1 LDGAV
6 CPRNVDNVKHFDYI
20 LARDALP
27 GEAGCRRLIE
37 EDDTTMAKLTRTFAV
52 LASAAVLAAACTGAG
67 ASNPPASAPGSVA
80 PSVAPGSAAAPSA
93 SAATGALPAPEKTE
107 IKMGLSVTETSQFAA
122 ELAKRAGI
130 YEKNGLTV
138 ETTVFE
144 GDGKVMQALQAGQL
158 DVGFGGTSAYVTSQT
173 TDVPV
178 VGLAVNA
185 VILTDE
191 LVSTADV
198 KTADDLRGKCVAV
211 STYGGTSHGAVILS
225 LDALG
230 LTPEDV
236 VITEVGGQ
244 SARIA
249 ALQGGACA
257 AAPVDAANHAEME
270 ELGFNFLVN
279 LKEEQLPWGRSG
291 MGVTE
296 EWLAANP
303 NTATV
308 VAASVL
314 EAQNM
319 MWTDPDTA
327 AEHYAAFTQN
337 TLEDAKALILEFQE
351 IGNRPMTWTD
361 EAFENPK
368 QVLAAVN
375 PAMADVDVTQAFDR
389 SVLQGLMDSG
399 FYEANDIPTE

>member
-1 LDGAV
+1 MA
-6 CPRNVDNVKHFDYI
+6 KHSRI
-20 LARDALP
+20 LAL
-27 GEAGCRRLIE
+27 
-37 EDDTTMAKLTRTFAV
+37 
-52 LASAAVLAAACTGAG
+52 LASAAVFAAACSGAG
-67 ASNPPASAPGSVA
+67 ATTAPDATTPVG
-80 PSVAPGSAAAPSA
+80 GSAAPVESMAPG
-93 SAATGALPAPEKTE
+93 TLPTPEKTD
-107 IKMGLSVTETSQFAA
+107 IKIGLSVTETSQFAA
-122 ELAKRAGI
+122 QLAFMAGI
-130 YEKNGLTV
+130 YEKNGLKV
-138 ETTVFE
+138 QITVFE

-158 DVGFGGTSAYVTSQT
+158 DVGFGGTSAYVTSQL

-178 VGLAVNA
+178 VALAVNA

-198 KTADDLRGKCVAV
+198 TNAEQLKGKCVAV

-225 LDALG
+225 LQALE

-257 AAPVDAANHAEME
+257 AAPVDAARHEEMAG
-270 ELGFNFLVN
+270 LGFNFLVN
-279 LKEEQLPWGRSG
+279 LKEAKLPWGRSG
-291 MGVTE
+291 MGVSE

-319 MWTDPDTA
+319 IWTDPDKA
-327 AEHYAAFTQN
+327 AEYYAEFTQS
-337 TLEDAKALILEFQE
+337 TIEEAKPLILEFQE
-351 IGNRPMTWTD
+351 IGNRPMTWED
-361 EAFENPK
+361 AAFQNPK
-368 QVLAAVN
+368 DVLATVN
-375 PAMADVDVTQAFDR
+375 PDMESVPVADAFDR
-389 SVLQGLMDSG
+389 SVLEGLQASG
-399 FYEANDIPTE
+399 FYEANGIPTE

>member
-1 LDGAV
+1 
-6 CPRNVDNVKHFDYI
+6 
-20 LARDALP
+20 
-27 GEAGCRRLIE
+27 
-37 EDDTTMAKLTRTFAV
+37 MAKLSRSLGLFATA
-52 LASAAVLAAACTGAG
+52 LLIAACSTPGA
-67 ASNPPASAPGSVA
+67 ATTA
-80 PSVAPGSAAAPSA
+80 PSVAPSAAPSGDA
-93 SAATGALPAPEKTE
+93 SPSAATGELPTPEKTD

-130 YEKNGLTV
+130 YERNGLNV

-158 DVGFGGTSAYVTSQT
+158 DVGFGGTSAFVTSQT

-198 KTADDLRGKCVAV
+198 KDAESLKGKCVAV
-211 STYGGTSHGAVILS
+211 STFGGTSHGAVILS
-225 LDALG
+225 LEALG
-230 LTPEDV
+230 LTPDDV

-257 AAPVDAANHAEME
+257 AAPVDAARHQEMAD
-270 ELGFNFLVN
+270 LGFNFLVN

-291 MGVTE
+291 LGVTE
-296 EWLAANP
+296 AWLAENP

-308 VAASVL
+308 IAASVL

-319 MWTDPDTA
+319 MWTDADTA
-327 AEHYAAFTQN
+327 AEHYAEFTQSSV
-337 TLEDAKALILEFQE
+337 EDAKALIIEFQG

-361 EAFENPK
+361 EAFESPK
-368 QVLAAVN
+368 RVLAAVN
-375 PAMADVDVTQAFDR
+375 PDMADVAVTDAFDR
-389 SVLQGLMDSG
+389 SVLQNLQDIG
-399 FYEANDIPTE
+399 FYEAKGIPTE

>member
-1 LDGAV
+1 
-6 CPRNVDNVKHFDYI
+6 
-20 LARDALP
+20 
-27 GEAGCRRLIE
+27 
-37 EDDTTMAKLTRTFAV
+37 MAKLSRSLGLFATA
-52 LASAAVLAAACTGAG
+52 LLIAACSTPGA
-67 ASNPPASAPGSVA
+67 ATTA
-80 PSVAPGSAAAPSA
+80 PSVAPSAAPSGDA
-93 SAATGALPAPEKTE
+93 SPSAATGELPTPEKTD

-130 YEKNGLTV
+130 YERNGLNV

-158 DVGFGGTSAYVTSQT
+158 DVGFGGTSAFVTSQT

-198 KTADDLRGKCVAV
+198 KDAESLKGKCVAV
-211 STYGGTSHGAVILS
+211 STFGGTSHGAVILS
-225 LDALG
+225 LEALG
-230 LTPEDV
+230 LTPDDV

-257 AAPVDAANHAEME
+257 AAPVDAARHQEMAD
-270 ELGFNFLVN
+270 LGFNFLVN

-291 MGVTE
+291 LGVTE
-296 EWLAANP
+296 AWLAENP

-308 VAASVL
+308 IAASVL

-319 MWTDPDTA
+319 MWTDADTA
-327 AEHYAAFTQN
+327 AEHYAEFTQSSV
-337 TLEDAKALILEFQE
+337 EDAKALIIEFQG

-368 QVLAAVN
+368 RVLAAVN
-375 PAMADVDVTQAFDR
+375 PDMADVAVTDAFDR
-389 SVLQGLMDSG
+389 SVLQNLQDIG
-399 FYEANDIPTE
+399 FYEAKGIPTE

>member
-1 LDGAV
+1 MDGAV
-6 CPRNVDNVKHFDYI
+6 CDQNVDNVKRFEYIPALARSGVTWRWRRLEEDHTIMAKRTRI
-20 LARDALP
+20 LAL
-27 GEAGCRRLIE
+27 
-37 EDDTTMAKLTRTFAV
+37 
-52 LASAAVLAAACTGAG
+52 LASATVLAAACSGGGGATT
-67 ASNPPASAPGSVA
+67 APEPTTAG
-80 PSVAPGSAAAPSA
+80 GSAAPVE
-93 SAATGALPAPEKTE
+93 SAAPGALPTPEKTA

-122 ELAKRAGI
+122 QLAFMAGI
-130 YEKNGLTV
+130 YEKNGLDV
-138 ETTVFE
+138 QITVFE

-158 DVGFGGTSAYVTSQT
+158 DVGFGGTSAYITSQT

-178 VGLAVNA
+178 VALAVNA

-198 KTADDLRGKCVAV
+198 TNAEELKGKCVAV

-225 LDALG
+225 LKALD

-257 AAPVDAANHAEME
+257 AAPVDAARHEEMAG
-270 ELGFNFLVN
+270 LGFNFLVN
-279 LKEEQLPWGRSG
+279 LKEAALPWGRSG

-314 EAQNM
+314 EAQNLI
-319 MWTDPDTA
+319 WTDPDLA
-327 AEHYAAFTQN
+327 AEYYAEFTQS
-337 TLEDAKALILEFQE
+337 TIEEAKPLILEFQE

-361 EAFENPK
+361 EAFQNPK
-368 QVLAAVN
+368 DVLATVN
-375 PAMADVDVTQAFDR
+375 PEMLDVPVTDAFDR
-389 SVLQGLMDSG
+389 SVLQNLIDSG
-399 FYEANDIPTE
+399 WYEANGIPTE

>member
-1 LDGAV
+1 
-6 CPRNVDNVKHFDYI
+6 
-20 LARDALP
+20 
-27 GEAGCRRLIE
+27 
-37 EDDTTMAKLTRTFAV
+37 MAKHSRV
-52 LASAAVLAAACTGAG
+52 LALLVSAALFAACSSGPGATT
-67 ASNPPASAPGSVA
+67 APATAAPADSAPPAESADP
-80 PSVAPGSAAAPSA
+80 
-93 SAATGALPAPEKTE
+93 GALPTPEKTDLK
-107 IKMGLSVTETSQFAA
+107 IGLSVTETSQFAA
-122 ELAKRAGI
+122 QLAKMAGI

-158 DVGFGGTSAYVTSQT
+158 DIGFGGTSSFITSQT
-173 TDVPV
+173 TDAPV
-178 VGLAVNA
+178 KGLAVNA

-211 STYGGTSHGAVILS
+211 STFGGTSHGAVILALKA
-225 LDALG
+225 LD

-244 SARIA
+244 SAGIA
-249 ALQGGACA
+249 ALQGGSCA
-257 AAPVDAANHAEME
+257 AAPVDAAKHEEMAG
-270 ELGFNFLVN
+270 LGFNFMVN
-279 LKEEQLPWGRSG
+279 LKEAALPWGRSG

-314 EAQNM
+314 EAQDM
-319 MWTDPDTA
+319 MWTDPDKA
-327 AEHYAAFTQN
+327 AEYYAEFTQDTVEN
-337 TLEDAKALILEFQE
+337 AKALILEFQE

-361 EAFENPK
+361 DAFENPK
-368 QVLAAVN
+368 QVLATVN
-375 PAMADVDVTQAFDR
+375 PAMAGVPVTDAFDR

-399 FYEANDIPTE
+399 FYEAHDIPTE

>member
-1 LDGAV
+1 MA
-6 CPRNVDNVKHFDYI
+6 KHS
-20 LARDALP
+20 
-27 GEAGCRRLIE
+27 RRL
-37 EDDTTMAKLTRTFAV
+37 AL
-52 LASAAVLAAACTGAG
+52 LAAAGLLAAACTGAG
-67 ASNPPASAPGSVA
+67 ATGVPATDGPA
-80 PSVAPGSAAAPSA
+80 PSTSTAPEETA
-93 SAATGALPAPEKTE
+93 SPGALPTPEKTD
-107 IKMGLSVTETSQFAA
+107 IKIGLSVTETSQFAA
-122 ELAKRAGI
+122 KLAEMAGI
-130 YEKNGLTV
+130 YEKNGLNV
-138 ETTVFE
+138 QLTVFE

-158 DVGFGGTSAYVTSQT
+158 DVGFGGTSAYITSQT

-178 VGLAVNA
+178 VALAVNA

-198 KTADDLRGKCVAV
+198 KSADDLRGKCVAV

-257 AAPVDAANHAEME
+257 AAPVDAARHEEMAG
-270 ELGFNFLVN
+270 LGFNFLVN

-291 MGVTE
+291 LGVTE

-319 MWTDPDTA
+319 MWTDADKA
-327 AEHYAAFTQN
+327 AEYYAEFTQSS
-337 TLEDAKALILEFQE
+337 LEEAKALIDEFQT

-361 EAFENPK
+361 DAFENPK

-375 PAMADVDVTQAFDR
+375 PAMSDVPVTEAFDR
-389 SVLQGLMDSG
+389 SVLENLMSSG
-399 FYEANDIPTE
+399 FYEANGIPTE

>member
-1 LDGAV
+1 
-6 CPRNVDNVKHFDYI
+6 
-20 LARDALP
+20 
-27 GEAGCRRLIE
+27 
-37 EDDTTMAKLTRTFAV
+37 MAKLSRSLGLFATA
-52 LASAAVLAAACTGAG
+52 LLIAACSTPGA
-67 ASNPPASAPGSVA
+67 ATTA
-80 PSVAPGSAAAPSA
+80 PSVAPSAAPSGDA
-93 SAATGALPAPEKTE
+93 SPSAATGELPTPEKTD

-130 YEKNGLTV
+130 YERNGLNV

-158 DVGFGGTSAYVTSQT
+158 DVGFGGTSAFVTSQT

-198 KTADDLRGKCVAV
+198 KDAESLKGKCVAV
-211 STYGGTSHGAVILS
+211 STFGGTSHGAVILS
-225 LDALG
+225 LEALG
-230 LTPEDV
+230 LTPDDV

-257 AAPVDAANHAEME
+257 AAPVDAARHQEMAD
-270 ELGFNFLVN
+270 LGFNFLVN

-291 MGVTE
+291 LGVTE
-296 EWLAANP
+296 AWLAENP

-308 VAASVL
+308 IAASVL

-319 MWTDPDTA
+319 MWTDADTA
-327 AEHYAAFTQN
+327 AEHYAEFTQSSV
-337 TLEDAKALILEFQE
+337 EDAKALIIEFQG

-368 QVLAAVN
+368 RVLAAVN
-375 PAMADVDVTQAFDR
+375 PDMADVAVTDAFDR
-389 SVLQGLMDSG
+389 SVLQNLQDSG
-399 FYEANDIPTE
+399 FYEAKGIPTE

>member
-1 LDGAV
+1 
-6 CPRNVDNVKHFDYI
+6 
-20 LARDALP
+20 
-27 GEAGCRRLIE
+27 
-37 EDDTTMAKLTRTFAV
+37 MAKISRILV
-52 LASAAVLAAACTGAG
+52 LLATALLIAACSSPGA
-67 ASNPPASAPGSVA
+67 ATTA
-80 PSVAPGSAAAPSA
+80 PSAAPSA
-93 SAATGALPAPEKTE
+93 AGSGEPSAAASGSPSAELPTPEKTD

-122 ELAKRAGI
+122 QLAKMAGI

-158 DVGFGGTSAYVTSQT
+158 DVGFGGTSAFVTSQT

-191 LVSTADV
+191 LVSTKDV
-198 KTADDLRGKCVAV
+198 TDAESLRGKCVAV
-211 STYGGTSHGAVILS
+211 STFGGTSHGAVILA
-225 LDALG
+225 LEALG
-230 LTPEDV
+230 LTPDDV

-249 ALQGGACA
+249 AVQGGACA
-257 AAPVDAANHAEME
+257 AAPVDAARHAEME
-270 ELGFNFLVN
+270 GLGFNFLVN

-291 MGVTE
+291 LGVTE
-296 EWLAANP
+296 EWFAANP

-308 VAASVL
+308 IAASVL

-319 MWTDPDTA
+319 MWTDADTA
-327 AEHYAAFTQN
+327 SEHYAEFTQ
-337 TLEDAKALILEFQE
+337 TSVDEAKALIAEFQT

-368 QVLAAVN
+368 RVLATVN
-375 PAMADVDVTQAFDR
+375 PDMADVPVTDAFDR
-389 SVLQGLMDSG
+389 TVLQGLMDSG
-399 FYEANDIPTE
+399 FYEAKGIPTE

>member
-1 LDGAV
+1 
-6 CPRNVDNVKHFDYI
+6 
-20 LARDALP
+20 
-27 GEAGCRRLIE
+27 
-37 EDDTTMAKLTRTFAV
+37 MAKLPRTLAL
-52 LASAAVLAAACTGAG
+52 LASAAVLAAACTSGGGATTAPEPSTG
-67 ASNPPASAPGSVA
+67 APASD
-80 PSVAPGSAAAPSA
+80 APSA
-93 SAATGALPAPEKTE
+93 SAAAPGTLPTPEKTD

-122 ELAKRAGI
+122 QLALMAGI
-130 YEKNGLTV
+130 YEKNGLNV

-158 DVGFGGTSAYVTSQT
+158 DVGFGGTSAYITSQT

-178 VGLAVNA
+178 VGVAVNA

-225 LDALG
+225 LEALG

-257 AAPVDAANHAEME
+257 AAPVDAARHEEMAG
-270 ELGFNFLVN
+270 LGFNFLVN
-279 LKEEQLPWGRSG
+279 LKEAQLPWGRSG

-314 EAQNM
+314 EGQNM
-319 MWTDPDTA
+319 MWEDPDKA
-327 AEHYAAFTQN
+327 AEYYAEFTQSS
-337 TLEDAKALILEFQE
+337 LEDAKALITEFQE
-351 IGNRPMTWTD
+351 IGNRPMTWED
-361 EAFENPK
+361 AAYENPK
-368 QVLAAVN
+368 KVLATVN
-375 PAMADVDVTQAFDR
+375 PAMNDVPVTEAFDR

-399 FYEANDIPTE
+399 WYEANGIPTE

>member
-1 LDGAV
+1 MTVAADSDGAV
-6 CPRNVDNVKHFDYI
+6 CRRNVDNVKHFDYI
-20 LARDALP
+20 LAEVSCRVRPA
-27 GEAGCRRLIE
+27 AGAASE

-52 LASAAVLAAACTGAG
+52 LASVAVLAAACTGSG
-67 ASNPPASAPGSVA
+67 ASTAPDPTTAPSATDAPA
-80 PSVAPGSAAAPSA
+80 PSVEPGS
-93 SAATGALPAPEKTE
+93 LPAPEKTA

-122 ELAKRAGI
+122 QLALMAGI

-158 DVGFGGTSAYVTSQT
+158 DVGFGGTSAFITSQT

-178 VGLAVNA
+178 VGVAVNA

-225 LDALG
+225 LDALD

-257 AAPVDAANHAEME
+257 AAPVDAANHEEMAG
-270 ELGFNFLVN
+270 LGFNFLVN

-308 VAASVL
+308 IAASVL

-319 MWTDPDTA
+319 MWTDADTA
-327 AEHYAAFTQN
+327 AEHYAEFTQN
-337 TLEDAKALILEFQE
+337 TLEDAKALVLEFQG

-361 EAFENPK
+361 DAFENPK

-375 PAMADVDVTQAFDR
+375 PAMLDVDVTEAFDR
-389 SVLQGLMDSG
+389 SVLEGLMASG

>member
-1 LDGAV
+1 
-6 CPRNVDNVKHFDYI
+6 
-20 LARDALP
+20 
-27 GEAGCRRLIE
+27 
-37 EDDTTMAKLTRTFAV
+37 MAKLPRTLAL
-52 LASAAVLAAACTGAG
+52 LASAAVLAAACTGGGG
-67 ASNPPASAPGSVA
+67 ATTAPEPSTGAPGSD
-80 PSVAPGSAAAPSA
+80 APSA
-93 SAATGALPAPEKTE
+93 SAAAPGTLPTPEKTD
-107 IKMGLSVTETSQFAA
+107 IRMGLSVTETSQFAA
-122 ELAKRAGI
+122 QLALMAGI

-158 DVGFGGTSAYVTSQT
+158 DVGFGGTSAYITSQT

-178 VGLAVNA
+178 VGVAVNA

-191 LVSTADV
+191 LVSTPDV

-225 LDALG
+225 LESLG

-257 AAPVDAANHAEME
+257 AAPVDAARHEEMAG
-270 ELGFNFLVN
+270 LGFNFLVN
-279 LKEEQLPWGRSG
+279 LKEAQLPWGRSG

-314 EAQNM
+314 EGQNM
-319 MWTDPDTA
+319 MWEDADTA
-327 AEHYAAFTQN
+327 AEHYAAFTQSS
-337 TLEDAKALILEFQE
+337 LEDAKALVLEFQE
-351 IGNRPMTWTD
+351 IGNRPMTWD
-361 EAFENPK
+361 DAAYENPK
-368 QVLAAVN
+368 KVLATVN
-375 PAMADVDVTQAFDR
+375 PAMNDVPVTEAFDR

-399 FYEANDIPTE
+399 WYEANGIPTE

>member
-1 LDGAV
+1 MKLSRTLGIFATA
-6 CPRNVDNVKHFDYI
+6 I
-20 LARDALP
+20 L
-27 GEAGCRRLIE
+27 
-37 EDDTTMAKLTRTFAV
+37 V
-52 LASAAVLAAACTGAG
+52 AACSGSPGA
-67 ASNPPASAPGSVA
+67 ATTA
-80 PSVAPGSAAAPSA
+80 PSTAPSTEPSA
-93 SAATGALPAPEKTE
+93 SASGEASPSGAVALPTPEKTD

-122 ELAKRAGI
+122 QLAKMAGI

-158 DVGFGGTSAYVTSQT
+158 DVGFGGTSAFITSQT

-191 LVSTADV
+191 LVSTKDV
-198 KTADDLRGKCVAV
+198 TDAETLKGKCVAV
-211 STYGGTSHGAVILS
+211 STFGGTSHGAVILS
-225 LDALG
+225 LKSLG
-230 LTPEDV
+230 LTPDDV

-257 AAPVDAANHAEME
+257 AAPVDAARHDEMAG
-270 ELGFNFLVN
+270 LGFNFLVD
-279 LKEEQLPWGRSG
+279 LKKEKLPWGRSG
-291 MGVTE
+291 LGVTE
-296 EWLAANP
+296 EWLKANP
-303 NTATV
+303 NTAKV

-319 MWTDPDTA
+319 MWTDADKA
-327 AEHYAAFTQN
+327 AEYYAEFTQ
-337 TLEDAKALILEFQE
+337 TSVDEAKALITEFQE

-368 QVLAAVN
+368 QVLATVN
-375 PAMADVDVTQAFDR
+375 PDMANVPVADAFDR
-389 SVLQGLMDSG
+389 TVLDSLKSDG
-399 FYEANDIPTE
+399 FYEANGIPTE

>member
-1 LDGAV
+1 MKLSRTLGIFATA
-6 CPRNVDNVKHFDYI
+6 I
-20 LARDALP
+20 L
-27 GEAGCRRLIE
+27 I
-37 EDDTTMAKLTRTFAV
+37 
-52 LASAAVLAAACTGAG
+52 AACSGSPGA
-67 ASNPPASAPGSVA
+67 ATTA
-80 PSVAPGSAAAPSA
+80 PSTAPSSEPSA
-93 SAATGALPAPEKTE
+93 SAGGEASPSGAVALPTPEKTA

-122 ELAKRAGI
+122 QLAKMAGI
-130 YEKNGLTV
+130 YEKNGLDV

-158 DVGFGGTSAYVTSQT
+158 DVGFGGTSAFITSQT

-191 LVSTADV
+191 LVSTKDV
-198 KTADDLRGKCVAV
+198 TDAETLKGKCVAV
-211 STYGGTSHGAVILS
+211 STFGGTSHGAVILS
-225 LDALG
+225 LKSLG
-230 LTPEDV
+230 LTPDDV

-257 AAPVDAANHAEME
+257 AAPVDAARHEEMAG
-270 ELGFNFLVN
+270 LGFNFLVD
-279 LKEEQLPWGRSG
+279 LKKEKLPWGRSG
-291 MGVTE
+291 LGVTE
-296 EWLAANP
+296 EWLKANP
-303 NTATV
+303 NTAKV

-319 MWTDPDTA
+319 MWTDADKA
-327 AEHYAAFTQN
+327 AEYYAEFTQ
-337 TLEDAKALILEFQE
+337 TSVDEAKALITEFQE

-368 QVLAAVN
+368 QVLATVN
-375 PAMADVDVTQAFDR
+375 PDMANVPVTDAFDR
-389 SVLQGLMDSG
+389 TVLDSLKSDG
-399 FYEANDIPTE
+399 FYEANGIPTE

>member
-1 LDGAV
+1 M
-6 CPRNVDNVKHFDYI
+6 I
-20 LARDALP
+20 
-27 GEAGCRRLIE
+27 
-37 EDDTTMAKLTRTFAV
+37 MAKHSRMFAS
-52 LASAAVLAAACTGAG
+52 LALAAIVVGACSSGGTGATT
-67 ASNPPASAPGSVA
+67 APSEPAASAPDASTPA
-80 PSVAPGSAAAPSA
+80 ESPS
-93 SAATGALPAPEKTE
+93 GALPTPEKTD
-107 IKMGLSVTETSQFAA
+107 IKIGLSVAETSQFAA
-122 ELAKRAGI
+122 QLALDAGI

-138 ETTVFE
+138 QTTVFE

-158 DVGFGGTSAYVTSQT
+158 DIGFGGTSSFITSQT

-178 VGLAVNA
+178 KGLAVNA
-185 VILTDE
+185 IILTDE
-191 LVSTADV
+191 LVATADV

-225 LDALG
+225 LRELG

-244 SARIA
+244 GARIA

-257 AAPVDAANHAEME
+257 AAPVDAARHEEMAG
-270 ELGFNFLVN
+270 LGFNFLVN
-279 LKEEQLPWGRSG
+279 LKEAKLPWGRSG
-291 MGVTE
+291 LGVTE

-319 MWTDPDTA
+319 MWTDADKA
-327 AEHYAAFTQN
+327 AEFYAAFTQSD
-337 TLEDAKALILEFQE
+337 LETAKALILEFQG

-361 EAFENPK
+361 EAFQNPK
-368 QVLAAVN
+368 DVLATVN
-375 PAMADVDVTQAFDR
+375 PDMASVPVTDAFDR
-389 SVLQGLMDSG
+389 SVLEGLKASG
-399 FYEANDIPTE
+399 FYEAHDIPTE

>member
-1 LDGAV
+1 
-6 CPRNVDNVKHFDYI
+6 
-20 LARDALP
+20 
-27 GEAGCRRLIE
+27 
-37 EDDTTMAKLTRTFAV
+37 MAKRPRT
-52 LASAAVLAAACTGAG
+52 LALLATAAFLAAACSGT
-67 ASNPPASAPGSVA
+67 PAATAPV
-80 PSVAPGSAAAPSA
+80 PSVATGA
-93 SAATGALPAPEKTE
+93 SAVPGPTTVPGALPTPEKTE

-122 ELAKRAGI
+122 QLAKMAGI
-130 YEKNGLTV
+130 YEKNGLDV
-138 ETTVFE
+138 QITVFE

-158 DVGFGGTSAYVTSQT
+158 DVGFGGTSAYITSQT

-178 VGLAVNA
+178 KALAVNA

-191 LVSTADV
+191 LVTTADV

-225 LDALG
+225 LRALG

-257 AAPVDAANHAEME
+257 AAPVDAARHEEMAG
-270 ELGFNFLVN
+270 LGFNFLVN
-279 LKEEQLPWGRSG
+279 LKEEALPWGRSG
-291 MGVTE
+291 LGVTE

-303 NTATV
+303 NTAIV

-319 MWTDPDTA
+319 IWTDADKA
-327 AEHYAAFTQN
+327 AEFYAEFIQSTV
-337 TLEDAKALILEFQE
+337 EEAKALILNFQT

-361 EAFENPK
+361 EAFQNPK
-368 QVLAAVN
+368 DVLATVN
-375 PAMADVDVTQAFDR
+375 PAMKDVPVTEAFDR
-389 SVLQGLMDSG
+389 SVLEGLMASG
-399 FYEANDIPTE
+399 FYTAHGIPTE

>member
-1 LDGAV
+1 
-6 CPRNVDNVKHFDYI
+6 
-20 LARDALP
+20 
-27 GEAGCRRLIE
+27 
-37 EDDTTMAKLTRTFAV
+37 MAKHLRRFAS
-52 LASAAVLAAACTGAG
+52 LAVAAIVVAACTTGGTTPTA
-67 ASNPPASAPGSVA
+67 APSAAPAS
-80 PSVAPGSAAAPSA
+80 AAPSA
-93 SAATGALPAPEKTE
+93 SAEAGALPTPEKTDLK
-107 IKMGLSVTETSQFAA
+107 IGLSVTETSQFAA
-122 ELAKRAGI
+122 QLAKDAGI
-130 YEKNGLTV
+130 YEKNGLKV

-158 DVGFGGTSAYVTSQT
+158 DIGFGGTSSFITSQT

-178 VGLAVNA
+178 KGLAVNA

-211 STYGGTSHGAVILS
+211 STFGGTSHGAVILS
-225 LDALG
+225 LRELG

-257 AAPVDAANHAEME
+257 AAPVDAARHEEMAG
-270 ELGFNFLVN
+270 LGFNFLVN
-279 LKEEQLPWGRSG
+279 LKEAKLPWGRSG
-291 MGVTE
+291 LGVTE
-296 EWLAANP
+296 EWLAQNP

-319 MWTDPDTA
+319 MWTDPDKA
-327 AEHYAAFTQN
+327 AEFYAAFTQS
-337 TLEDAKALILEFQE
+337 DVPAAKALILEFQE

-361 EAFENPK
+361 EAFQNPK
-368 QVLAAVN
+368 DVLVTVN
-375 PAMADVDVTQAFDR
+375 PDMADVPVTDAFDR
-389 SVLQGLMDSG
+389 SVLDGLKASG
-399 FYEANDIPTE
+399 FYEAHDIPTE

>member
-1 LDGAV
+1 MKLSRTLGIFATAILVAACSSPGA
-6 CPRNVDNVKHFDYI
+6 P
-20 LARDALP
+20 
-27 GEAGCRRLIE
+27 
-37 EDDTTMAKLTRTFAV
+37 
-52 LASAAVLAAACTGAG
+52 SAA
-67 ASNPPASAPGSVA
+67 
-80 PSVAPGSAAAPSA
+80 PSTEPSA
-93 SAATGALPAPEKTE
+93 SASGEASPSGAVALPTPEKAD

-122 ELAKRAGI
+122 QLAKMAGI
-130 YEKNGLTV
+130 YEKNGLNV

-158 DVGFGGTSAYVTSQT
+158 DVGFGGTSAFITSQT

-191 LVSTADV
+191 LVSTKDV
-198 KTADDLRGKCVAV
+198 TDAETLKGKCVAV
-211 STYGGTSHGAVILS
+211 STFGGTSHGAVILS
-225 LDALG
+225 LKSLG
-230 LTPEDV
+230 LTPDDV

-257 AAPVDAANHAEME
+257 AAPVDAARHDEMAG
-270 ELGFNFLVN
+270 LGFNFLVD
-279 LKEEQLPWGRSG
+279 LKKEKLPWGRSG
-291 MGVTE
+291 LGVTE
-296 EWLAANP
+296 DWLKANP
-303 NTATV
+303 NTAKV

-319 MWTDPDTA
+319 MWTDPDKA
-327 AEHYAAFTQN
+327 AEFYAEFTQ
-337 TLEDAKALILEFQE
+337 TSVDEAKALITEFQE

-368 QVLAAVN
+368 QVLATVN
-375 PAMADVDVTQAFDR
+375 PDMANVPVTEAFDR
-389 SVLQGLMDSG
+389 TVLDSLKNDG
-399 FYEANDIPTE
+399 FYEANGIPTE

>member
-1 LDGAV
+1 
-6 CPRNVDNVKHFDYI
+6 
-20 LARDALP
+20 
-27 GEAGCRRLIE
+27 
-37 EDDTTMAKLTRTFAV
+37 MAKHPRTLAW
-52 LASAAVLAAACTGAG
+52 LASVAVLAAACGGAG
-67 ASNPPASAPGSVA
+67 ATTAPDPTGAAPGSPA
-80 PSVAPGSAAAPSA
+80 PVETPAP
-93 SAATGALPAPEKTE
+93 GALPTPEKTD
-107 IKMGLSVTETSQFAA
+107 IRMGLSVTETSQFAA
-122 ELAKRAGI
+122 QLAFMAGI
-130 YEKNGLTV
+130 YEKNGLNV
-138 ETTVFE
+138 QITVFE

-158 DVGFGGTSAYVTSQT
+158 DVGFGGTSAYITSQT

-178 VGLAVNA
+178 VALAVNA

-198 KTADDLRGKCVAV
+198 TSAEELKGKCVAV

-225 LDALG
+225 LKALG

-257 AAPVDAANHAEME
+257 AAPVDAARHDEMAG
-270 ELGFNFLVN
+270 LGFNFLVN
-279 LKEEQLPWGRSG
+279 LKEAQLPWGRSG

-319 MWTDPDTA
+319 MWTDPETA
-327 AEHYAAFTQN
+327 SKFYAEFTQSS
-337 TLEDAKALILEFQE
+337 LEDATALITEFQE
-351 IGNRPMTWTD
+351 IGNRPMTWED
-361 EAFENPK
+361 AAFQNPK
-368 QVLAAVN
+368 DVLTTVNPQMAAV
-375 PAMADVDVTQAFDR
+375 PVTDAFDR
-389 SVLQGLMDSG
+389 SVLEALMASG
-399 FYEANDIPTE
+399 FYEANGIPTE

>member
-1 LDGAV
+1 
-6 CPRNVDNVKHFDYI
+6 
-20 LARDALP
+20 
-27 GEAGCRRLIE
+27 
-37 EDDTTMAKLTRTFAV
+37 MAKRSRT
-52 LASAAVLAAACTGAG
+52 LALLATAAVFAAACSGTGATT
-67 ASNPPASAPGSVA
+67 APE
-80 PSVAPGSAAAPSA
+80 PSTAASA
-93 SAATGALPAPEKTE
+93 SAGPAVSADPAALPTPEKTD
-107 IKMGLSVTETSQFAA
+107 IKIGLSVTETSQFAA
-122 ELAKRAGI
+122 KLAEMAGI
-130 YEKNGLTV
+130 YEKNGLKV
-138 ETTVFE
+138 ESTVFE

-158 DVGFGGTSAYVTSQT
+158 DVGFGGTSAFITSQT

-178 VGLAVNA
+178 KALAVNA

-225 LDALG
+225 LRSLG

-249 ALQGGACA
+249 AVEGGACA
-257 AAPVDAANHAEME
+257 AAPVDAARHDEMAG
-270 ELGFNFLVN
+270 LGFNFLVN
-279 LKEEQLPWGRSG
+279 LKEAKLPWGRSG
-291 MGVTE
+291 LGVTE

-303 NTATV
+303 NTAIV

-319 MWTDPDTA
+319 MWTDADKA
-327 AEHYAAFTQN
+327 AEYYAEFTQ
-337 TLEDAKALILEFQE
+337 TSVEEAKALILEFQT

-361 EAFENPK
+361 DAFQNPK
-368 QVLAAVN
+368 DVLATVN
-375 PAMADVDVTQAFDR
+375 PAMADVPVTEAFDR
-389 SVLQGLMDSG
+389 SVLEGLQASG
-399 FYEANDIPTE
+399 FYDAMGIPTE